1 MFALERFFRIHA
13 GRPTHRDARS
23 LAIVRHLVGDVA
35 RQSLDWFLEHWDW
48 LEQRRRQNRTHVGPH
63 SIAPYY
69 FFYAHYYAALA
80 IELLPEEQRPEYRA
94 RYLEV
99 LFRVRE
105 ESGGWN
111 DRVFPRSENYGTAM
125 SILSIMQPDMPLPAR
140 WRETIDGG
148 AKRR

>member
-1 MFALERFFRIHA
+1 MLAAEERPRW
-13 GRPTHRDARS
+13 RAR
-23 LAIVRHLVGDVA
+23 L
-35 RQSLDWFLEHWDW
+35 
-48 LEQRRRQNRTHVGPH
+48 
-63 SIAPYY
+63 
-69 FFYAHYYAALA
+69 
-80 IELLPEEQRPEYRA
+80 IELLW
-94 RYLEV
+94 
-99 LFRVRE
+99 RVRE